1 VQPERDGSETT
12 VMTGPIARIVERILP
27 TTSTSEPRFYVG
39 DWVEVRSKEEILR
52 TLDKKGQLDG
62 MPFMPEMF
70 SFCGKRFRVYKRAH
84 KTCDTAYEYKGR
96 KMRDAVHL
104 EGLRCDGQSHGGC
117 EASCLI
123 FWKTAWLRP
132 VDRTDVDAELRA
144 GAPGRERAGAMCTEA
159 DVMAGT
165 RRSEGQD
172 GETAYVCQA
181 TQVPTATEQLG
192 AWECRQYVE
201 DYTSGNVG
209 LARMAKTFAYMAY
222 RHRLVNLG
230 IGIGPTLVWLYN
242 GFQRLRRGTP
252 FPHRRGKLPSGAR
265 TPGGSLDLQPG
276 EWVRVK
282 SLDAIRATCDQSN
295 MNRGMTFDAE
305 MVPYCGGTYRV
316 AKRVTRIL
324 NEQTGRMQAM
334 KNPCIILD
342 TVVCQARYSDCRPF
356 CPRSVYPFWREI
368 WLQRVEPPTTG
379 PGAARMS
386 GDVEER

>member
-1 VQPERDGSETT
+1 VTT
-12 VMTGPIARIVERILP
+12 GTVSRMIEGLLSTP
-27 TTSTSEPRFYVG
+27 STSALRFHVG
-39 DWVEVRSKEEILR
+39 DWVEVRGKQEILK
-52 TLDKKGQLDG
+52 TLDKNGQLDG

-70 SFCGKRFRVYKRAH
+70 AFCGKRFRVYKRAH

-104 EGLRCDGQSHGGC
+104 EGLRCDGRSHGGC
-117 EASCLI
+117 EAACLI

-132 VDRTDVDAELRA
+132 VDRADESLEDRRGDLGGERD
-144 GAPGRERAGAMCTEA
+144 GATCTEA
-159 DVMAGT
+159 DVVAGT
-165 RRSEGQD
+165 RKVVDAG
-172 GETAYVCQA
+172 GEPAYVCQA
-181 TQVPTATEQLG
+181 TQVPTATEPLG
-192 AWECRQYVE
+192 SWEWRQYVE

-209 LARMAKTFAYMAY
+209 LGRMAKTFAYMAY

-242 GFQRLRRGTP
+242 RFQWLRRGTP
-252 FPHRRGKLPSGAR
+252 FPHRDGKIPAGVR
-265 TPGGSLDLQPG
+265 TPSSGLDLQPG

-282 SLDAIRATCDQSN
+282 SHDAIRATCDQSN

-316 AKRVTRIL
+316 LKRVTKIV
-324 NEQTGRMQAM
+324 NEQTGKMQAM

-342 TVVCQARYSDCRPF
+342 TVICQARYADCRPF

-368 WLQRVEPPTTG
+368 WLERMEPRRPD
-379 PGAARMS
+379 PQQC
-386 GDVEER
+386 